1 MSPDDE
7 RADERDAL
15 FRRGLR
21 LAWWARQQPDVP
33 AIVPASGDPAGTRTF
48 AQLDAGSNRV
58 VRALRRRGLQVG
70 DAVALACRNRAEYA
84 EVADATQRAGFR
96 LTPINWHLTADE
108 AAYIVADC
116 GAMAFV
122 ADAAVGAMAVGAAAA
137 APGCEVRLAVGGEI
151 DGFEPFAEAVAAEEG
166 GLIDDPTPGSTM
178 FYTSGTTGRPKGVH
192 RPFDPAADAAPV
204 VNLYGYDET
213 GGDVHLC
220 TGPLYHAAPYVF
232 SLQVPLA
239 FGATVVLVEQWDA
252 AAALRLIEEHG
263 VTHTHMVA
271 TMFHR
276 LLSLPEEV
284 RAAADVSSLRHV
296 LHGAA
301 PCPVPVKQALMDW
314 WGPIVW
320 EYYAAT
326 EGIGCFASPATWLER
341 PGTVGRPVPDDHV
354 FVGSE
359 AGDRLPPGET
369 GLVYIKAPET
379 GRFAYFG
386 DAAKTDGAYRG
397 DHFTLGDVGHMDADG
412 YLFLTDRSA
421 DLIISG
427 GANIYP
433 AEVDAVLLTHPAVG
447 DAATIGVP
455 DEEWGERV
463 LSVVE
468 LQPDVA
474 PTPSLADELVAFCRQ
489 RLAHFKC
496 PRTVEFTDALPRQD
510 NGKLYKRRLR
520 EQYATR

>member
-1 MSPDDE
+1 MSSE
-7 RADERDAL
+7 AARDAL
-15 FRRGLR
+15 FRRGMR
-21 LAWWARQQPDVP
+21 LAWWAGQQPDAP
-33 AIVPASGDPAGTRTF
+33 AIVTPSGEGQRTY
-48 AQLDAGSNRV
+48 AELNAHSNQV

-70 DAVALACRNRAEYA
+70 DAVALACRNRAEFA
-84 EVADATQRAGFR
+84 EVVDATQRAGFR
-96 LTPINWHLTADE
+96 LTTVNWHLTGDE

-116 GAMAFV
+116 QARAFV
-122 ADAAVGAMAVGAAAA
+122 ADASIGPMAIGAAAG
-137 APGCEVRLAVGGEI
+137 APGCDVLLSVGGAI
-151 DGFEPFAEAVAAEEG
+151 DGFESLDEAMAAESG
-166 GLIDDPTPGSTM
+166 AAIDDPTPGSNM
-178 FYTSGTTGRPKGVH
+178 LYTSGTTGRPKGVH
-192 RPFDPAADAAPV
+192 RPYDPTADAAPV

-220 TGPLYHAAPYVF
+220 TGPLYHAAPMAF
-232 SLQVPLA
+232 SLTVPLA
-239 FGATVVLVEQWDA
+239 FGATVVLMEQWDA
-252 AAALRLIEEHG
+252 ALALRLIEEHG

-276 LLSLPEEV
+276 LLSLPEPV

-326 EGIGCFASPATWLER
+326 EGIGCFASPATWLDR
-341 PGTVGRPVPDDHV
+341 PGTVGKPVPDDQV

-359 AGDRLPPGET
+359 DGDRLAAGEV
-369 GLVYIKAPET
+369 GLVYIKAPAT

-386 DAAKTDGAYRG
+386 DSAKTESSYRG
-397 DHFTLGDVGHMDADG
+397 EHFTLGDVGYMDADG

-427 GANIYP
+427 GVNIYP

-468 LQPDVA
+468 LQDGVV
-474 PTPSLADELVAFCRQ
+474 PSASLEAELIAFCRD

-496 PRTVEFTDALPRQD
+496 PRAVDFTDALPRQD

-520 EQYATR
+520 DQYAARTTGV

>member
-1 MSPDDE
+1 M
-7 RADERDAL
+7 
-15 FRRGLR
+15 R
-21 LAWWARQQPDVP
+21 LAWWAAETPDAM
-33 AIVPASGDPAGTRTF
+33 AIVTPDGTGLRTF
-48 AQLDAGSNRV
+48 AELNAGSNRV
-58 VRALRRRGLQVG
+58 VRSLRARGLDVG
-70 DAVALACRNRAEYA
+70 DAVALACRNRAEFA
-84 EVADATQRAGFR
+84 EVVDATHRAGFR

-116 GAMAFV
+116 QAKAFV
-122 ADAAVGAMAVGAAAA
+122 ADAAVGPMAAGAAAS
-137 APGCEVRLAVGGEI
+137 APGCTVRLSVGGEI
-151 DGFEPFAEAVAAEEG
+151 EGFEPLGAATAVESGAD
-166 GLIDDPTPGSTM
+166 IDDPTPGTTM
-178 FYTSGTTGRPKGVH
+178 LYTSGTTGRPKGVH
-192 RPFDPAADAAPV
+192 RPHDPTADAPPV
-204 VNLYGYDET
+204 ANIYGYDET

-220 TGPLYHAAPYVF
+220 TGPLYHAAPMAF
-232 SLQVPLA
+232 SLQIPLA
-239 FGATVVLVEQWDA
+239 FGATVVLMQEWDA
-252 AAALRLIEEHG
+252 ALALRLIEEHG

-276 LLSLPEEV
+276 LLSLPASV
-284 RAAADVSSLRHV
+284 RAAADTSTLRHV

-301 PCPVPVKQALMDW
+301 PCPVPTKQALMDW
-314 WGPIVW
+314 LGPIVW

-326 EGIGCFASPATWLER
+326 EGVGCFASPATWLER
-341 PGTVGRPVPDDHV
+341 PGTVGRPTPADQV
-354 FVGSE
+354 FVGADDGSP
-359 AGDRLPPGET
+359 LPPSEV
-369 GLVYIKAPET
+369 GLVYIKAPPT
-379 GRFAYFG
+379 GRFTYFG

-397 DHFTLGDVGHMDADG
+397 DHFTLGDVGYMDEDG

-427 GANIYP
+427 GVNIYP

-468 LQPDVA
+468 LQPDV
-474 PTPSLADELVAFCRQ
+474 DESPALEAELIAFCRE

-496 PRTVEFTDALPRQD
+496 PRAVAFTDALPRQD

-520 EQYATR
+520 EQYAAPIS

>member
-1 MSPDDE
+1 MTAT
-7 RADERDAL
+7 ADEREAMA
-15 FRRGLR
+15 RRGLR
-21 LAWWARQQPDVP
+21 LAWWAARQPDAP
-33 AIVPASGDPAGTRTF
+33 AIVPADGDPAGARTY
-48 AQLDAGSNRV
+48 AELDAGSNRV
-58 VRALRRRGLQVG
+58 VRALRRRGLRVG

-96 LTPINWHLTADE
+96 LTPINWHLTGDE

-116 GAMAFV
+116 GARALV
-122 ADAAVGAMAVGAAAA
+122 ADAAVGPMAVGAAAG
-137 APGCEVRLAVGGEI
+137 APGCDVRLAVGGAI
-151 DGFEPFAEAVAAEEG
+151 DGFESYADAVAAEDG
-166 GLIDDPTPGSTM
+166 SVIDDPTPGSSM
-178 FYTSGTTGRPKGVH
+178 LYTSGTTGRPKGVH

-204 VNLYGYDET
+204 LNLYGYDED

-220 TGPLYHAAPYVF
+220 TGPLYHAAPLAF

-239 FGATVVLVEQWDA
+239 FGATVVLMETWDA
-252 AAALRLIEEHG
+252 ALALRLIEQHG

-276 LLSLPEEV
+276 LLSLPPSV
-284 RAAADVSSLRHV
+284 RDGADVSSLRHV

-326 EGIGCFASPATWLER
+326 EGVGCFASPQTWLDR
-341 PGTVGRPVPDDHV
+341 PGTVGRPVPDDQV

-359 AGDRLPPGET
+359 AGEPLAPGEV
-369 GLVYIKAPET
+369 GLVYIKAPDT

-386 DAAKTDGAYRG
+386 DTAKTDAAYRG
-397 DHFTLGDVGHMDADG
+397 DHFTLGDIGYMDADG

-427 GANIYP
+427 GVNIYP

-455 DEEWGERV
+455 DEEWGESV

-468 LQPDVA
+468 LQPGVA
-474 PTPSLADELVAFCRQ
+474 PSADLAASLIAHCRE

-496 PRTVEFTDALPRQD
+496 PRAVDFTAALPRQD

-520 EQYATR
+520 EQYAARP